1 MPRSP
6 LPLVFC
12 CGGRRACW
20 RARRSGS
27 IALLSPRPPGGLARP
42 PARWPRTLLPS
53 TPSLPTRI
61 TPARYVASV
70 VHNGRRDGEDR
81 PCWLSGSYEAGWA
94 ARCQSSLPCLPTLR
108 PPVSKTIYDLLSLT
122 CPLAYLVCSARL
134 APEPRPPVRDQP
146 LSLPRVCLAW
156 ADLSWRLLLSHLAAT
171 SRASLP
177 SATALCDL
185 SLQHSHPTSP
195 FQPLKHGGELEQLR
209 LPVQGRPH
217 RRLRCR
223 KVVRRVP
230 FVLGPHRRK
239 QQGQVGEA
247 RRSTKAGEATEAG
260 SRQPF
265 SFRRLIWLSSGR
277 PVPWG
282 SLGSGDGDRCG
293 RGRVAA
299 ARGRARF
306 EYRRTTR
313 WLILLLL
320 LDLVTS
326 RSNRA
331 YRALLSLVMLHRHS
345 S

>member
-1 MPRSP
+1 VILPSLRLPR
-6 LPLVFC
+6 LPSSLCLDLTTIACPGLPSLSSSVVAAVAPA
-12 CGGRRACW
+12 GG
-20 RARRSGS
+20 
-27 IALLSPRPPGGLARP
+27 PGGLARSP
-42 PARWPRTLLPS
+42 CSRPARQEGSPARQHSWPRTLLPS

-247 RRSTKAGEATEAG
+247 RRSTKAGEATGAG

-265 SFRRLIWLSSGR
+265 SFAG
-277 PVPWG
+277 
-282 SLGSGDGDRCG
+282 
-293 RGRVAA
+293 
-299 ARGRARF
+299 
-306 EYRRTTR
+306 
-313 WLILLLL
+313 
-320 LDLVTS
+320 
-326 RSNRA
+326 
-331 YRALLSLVMLHRHS
+331 
-345 S
+345 